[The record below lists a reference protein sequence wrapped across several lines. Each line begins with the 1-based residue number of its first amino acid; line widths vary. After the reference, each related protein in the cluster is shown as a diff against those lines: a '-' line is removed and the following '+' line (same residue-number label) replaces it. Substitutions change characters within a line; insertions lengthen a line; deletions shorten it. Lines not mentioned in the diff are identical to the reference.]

1 MEFFLKIYDHSDYE
15 TRDQNLTIYDCY
27 IYIKLII
34 KLLNIIQIGP
44 CHLNKKPA
52 PCRVL
57 ELYTG
62 LVFYLNGMAQS
73 VYVSYHKQQF
83 GFQRVQRLY
92 TRVALAAK
100 GSRW

>member
-15 TRDQNLTIYDCY
+15 TRDQNLTIYNCY

-34 KLLNIIQIGP
+34 KLLNII
-44 CHLNKKPA
+44 
-52 PCRVL
+52 
-57 ELYTG
+57 
-62 LVFYLNGMAQS
+62 
-73 VYVSYHKQQF
+73 YVSYHKQQF